1 VTSTLAESFREEL
14 LTLLGTLETS
24 LLVLDEHP
32 EQELLDEVFRAAH
45 NLKSATAMMGL
56 RAASETAHHL
66 ETELDEMRSGHRA
79 VERAAVTRLLQG
91 VDRLREQVQE
101 GEGEAAAPST
111 PEVLMTRRVRR
122 VRVQLRLAEDA
133 QITALD
139 PLALLYALADFGAV
153 VSSRTDDSR
162 LPGLDDLDPEAMY
175 LCFELV
181 LETSATIDDLRSTFL
196 FVEDRIELHLDE
208 VQGEERPVTPPAGL
222 ESAPHLEPEPEPDG
236 EGRRRGLETIVVGV
250 RRIDALVNLAAELSI
265 ATSQIELLRAEGV
278 IATDGRMM
286 AACSDLRRLSSR
298 IQEAAMAMRL
308 VPMTSTFALLQRYVR
323 DQSIRLG
330 KDVTVEIRGA
340 QTELDKSV
348 AERLFDPL
356 KHLVRNALD
365 HGIETRAERSAAGKS
380 PTGRILLSA
389 RQGQGEV
396 VLVVED
402 DGRGLDLDR
411 VREVA
416 IRRGVVALD
425 EPVTEAALIQTLFL
439 PGFTT
444 SAEVGELSGRGVG
457 LDVVRRNVIEL
468 GGELHVDGARGQGC
482 CVSLNVPMT
491 LAVLDGLVLRCGRE
505 QIVVPVDDVRQ
516 IVRPAVGQ
524 RARLP
529 DGEEVLRF
537 AEGPVPLLRPG
548 ELFGFG
554 TDDLR
559 GGVAVLASSPAGIV
573 ALLVDEVIS
582 HEQIML
588 KSLHRSLRISD
599 LILGAAVLGNGRVAL
614 VLDVAK
620 LASKGRRPELR
631 VAAAP

>member
-1 VTSTLAESFREEL
+1 MTSTLAESFREEL

-24 LLVLDEHP
+24 LLVLDENP

-56 RAASETAHHL
+56 RAASATAHHL

-79 VERAAVTRLLQG
+79 VERAAVTRLLEG

-101 GEGEAAAPST
+101 GETAPPAAAA
-111 PEVLMTRRVRR
+111 EVLLPRRLRR
-122 VRVQLRLAEDA
+122 VRVRLSLAEDA

-139 PLALLYALADFGAV
+139 PLALLYALADFGEV
-153 VSSRTDDSR
+153 VSSRTDDAR

-196 FVEDRIELHLDE
+196 FVEDRIELQLEEVPIDE
-208 VQGEERPVTPPAGL
+208 ARAVVPAGP
-222 ESAPHLEPEPEPDG
+222 ESVREPEPEPEG
-236 EGRRRGLETIVVGV
+236 EGRRRGIETIVVGV
-250 RRIDALVNLAAELSI
+250 RRIDALVDLAAELSI
-265 ATSQIELLRAEGV
+265 ATSQLELLRAEGV
-278 IATDGRMM
+278 AATDGRMVT
-286 AACSDLRRLSSR
+286 ACSDLRRLSSR
-298 IQEAAMAMRL
+298 IQEAAMLMRL

-323 DQSIRLG
+323 DQSLRLG
-330 KDVTVEIRGA
+330 KEVVVDVRGA

-365 HGIETRAERSAAGKS
+365 HGIETSAERIAAGKS
-380 PTGRILLSA
+380 PTGHILVSA

-402 DGRGLDLDR
+402 DGRGLDLER

-416 IRRGVVALD
+416 VRRGVVAVD

-439 PGFTT
+439 AGFTT
-444 SAEVGELSGRGVG
+444 CAEVGELSGRGVG
-457 LDVVRRNVIEL
+457 LDVVRRNVLEL
-468 GGELHVDGARGQGC
+468 GGDLDVEGSRGQGC
-482 CVSLNVPMT
+482 RVSLTVPMT
-491 LAVLDGLVLRCGRE
+491 LAVLDGLVLRCGQE
-505 QIVVPVDDVRQ
+505 QIIVPVDDVRQ
-516 IVRPAVGQ
+516 IVRPAIGQ

-529 DGEEVLRF
+529 DGQEVLRF
-537 AEGPVPLLRPG
+537 AEGPVPLLRPA

-554 TDDLR
+554 SDEGR
-559 GGVAVLASSPAGIV
+559 GVAVLAASPAGVV
-573 ALLVDEVIS
+573 ALLVDEVLS

-588 KSLHRSLRISD
+588 KSLHRSLRISE

-620 LASKGRRPELR
+620 LASKGKRPAPS
-631 VAAAP
+631 AAAIS

>member
-1 VTSTLAESFREEL
+1 MTSTLAESFREEL

-24 LLVLDEHP
+24 LLVLDENP

-56 RAASETAHHL
+56 RAASATAHHL
-66 ETELDEMRSGHRA
+66 ETELDEMRGGHRA
-79 VERAAVTRLLQG
+79 VERAAVTRLLEG
-91 VDRLREQVQE
+91 VDRLREQVLE
-101 GEGEAAAPST
+101 GETAPPSAAA
-111 PEVLMTRRVRR
+111 EVLMPRRVRR
-122 VRVQLRLAEDA
+122 VRVRLSLAEDA

-139 PLALLYALADFGAV
+139 PLALLYALADFGEV
-153 VSSRTDDSR
+153 VSSRTDDTR

-208 VQGEERPVTPPAGL
+208 VPIDEPPAVVPAGP
-222 ESAPHLEPEPEPDG
+222 ESAREPDG

-250 RRIDALVNLAAELSI
+250 RRIDALVDLAAELSI

-278 IATDGRMM
+278 AATDGRMVT
-286 AACSDLRRLSSR
+286 ACGDLRRLSSR
-298 IQEAAMAMRL
+298 IQEAAMFMRL

-330 KDVTVEIRGA
+330 KEVVVEIRGA

-365 HGIETRAERSAAGKS
+365 HGIETSAERLAAGKS
-380 PTGRILLSA
+380 PTGHILVSA

-402 DGRGLDLDR
+402 DGRGLDLER

-416 IRRGVVALD
+416 VRRGVVALD

-439 PGFTT
+439 AGFTT
-444 SAEVGELSGRGVG
+444 CTEVGELSGRGVG
-457 LDVVRRNVIEL
+457 LDVVRRNVLEL
-468 GGELHVDGARGQGC
+468 GGELHVEGARGQGC
-482 CVSLNVPMT
+482 RVSLNVPMT
-491 LAVLDGLVLRCGRE
+491 LAVLDGLVLRCGQE
-505 QIVVPVDDVRQ
+505 QIVIPVDDVRQ
-516 IVRPAVGQ
+516 IVRPAIGQ

-529 DGEEVLRF
+529 DGQEVLRF
-537 AEGPVPLLRPG
+537 AEGPVPLLRPA

-554 TDDLR
+554 SDEGR
-559 GGVAVLASSPAGIV
+559 GVAVLASSPTGVV
-573 ALLVDEVIS
+573 ALLVDEVLS

-588 KSLHRSLRISD
+588 KSLHRSLRISE

-620 LASKGRRPELR
+620 LAAKGKRPAPT
-631 VAAAP
+631 AAAIP

>member
-1 VTSTLAESFREEL
+1 MSTLAESFREEL

-24 LLVLDEHP
+24 LLVLDENP

-79 VERAAVTRLLQG
+79 VERTAVTRLLAG
-91 VDRLREQVQE
+91 VDRLRAQVH
-101 GEGEAAAPST
+101 EGEAAPTAA
-111 PEVLMTRRVRR
+111 EVLMARRVRR
-122 VRVQLRLAEDA
+122 VRVLLSLAEDA

-139 PLALLYALADFGAV
+139 PLALLYALADFGVV
-153 VSSRTDDSR
+153 VSSRTDDAR

-175 LCFELV
+175 LRFELV
-181 LETSATIDDLRSTFL
+181 IETSATIDDLRSTFL
-196 FVEDRIELHLDE
+196 FVEDRIGLHLEE
-208 VQGEERPVTPPAGL
+208 VPIDERPAAAAPPPVSV
-222 ESAPHLEPEPEPDG
+222 ESAPEPEG

-250 RRIDALVNLAAELSI
+250 RRIDALVDLAAELSI

-278 IATDGRMM
+278 PATDGRMVS
-286 AACSDLRRLSSR
+286 ACSDLRRLSSR
-298 IQEAAMAMRL
+298 IQEAAMFMRL

-330 KDVTVEIRGA
+330 KEVVVDVRGA

-365 HGIETRAERSAAGKS
+365 HGIETPEERIAAGKS
-380 PTGRILLSA
+380 PTGHILVSA

-402 DGRGLDLDR
+402 DGRGLDLER
-411 VREVA
+411 IREVA
-416 IRRGVVALD
+416 VRRGVVALD
-425 EPVTEAALIQTLFL
+425 EPVTEAALIQTLFQA
-439 PGFTT
+439 GFTT
-444 SAEVGELSGRGVG
+444 CSEVGELSGRGVG
-457 LDVVRRNVIEL
+457 LDVVRRNVLEL
-468 GGELHVDGARGQGC
+468 GGDLHVEGTRGHGC
-482 CVSLNVPMT
+482 RVSLNVPMT
-491 LAVLDGLVLRCGRE
+491 LAVLDGLVLRCGHQ

-529 DGEEVLRF
+529 DGQEVLRF

-548 ELFGFG
+548 ELFGFSL
-554 TDDLR
+554 DDAR
-559 GGVAVLASSPAGIV
+559 GVAVLAASPAGVV
-573 ALLVDEVIS
+573 ALLVDEVVS

-620 LASKGRRPELR
+620 LVSKGRRPEPR
-631 VAAAP
+631 VAATP